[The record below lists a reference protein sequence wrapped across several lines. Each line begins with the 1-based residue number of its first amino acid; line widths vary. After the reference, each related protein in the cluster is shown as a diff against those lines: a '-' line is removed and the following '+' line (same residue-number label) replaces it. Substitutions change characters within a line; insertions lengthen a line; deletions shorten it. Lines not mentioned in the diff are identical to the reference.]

1 MTLIEL
7 LDEIKDLYSDGN
19 LNLKANIIN
28 ILDEAIVK
36 IINVKESGKETE
48 DLLKDAKAIKS
59 FIPHVLAYRLY
70 LDSVK

>member
-7 LDEIKDLYSDGN
+7 LDEIKDLYSDA
-19 LNLKANIIN
+19 NLKLQANIIS
-28 ILDEAIVK
+28 ILDEAVVK
-36 IINVKESGKETE
+36 IINAKESGKETE
-48 DLLKDAKAIKS
+48 ELLKDAKAIKS